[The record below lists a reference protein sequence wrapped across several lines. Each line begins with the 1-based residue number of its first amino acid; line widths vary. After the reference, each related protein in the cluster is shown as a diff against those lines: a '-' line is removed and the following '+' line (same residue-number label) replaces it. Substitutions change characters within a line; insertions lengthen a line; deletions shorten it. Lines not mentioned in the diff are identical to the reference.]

1 MERKNRLVEKVREAA
16 INFFQEQKEFK
27 KAQTNFGEVK
37 KDFYG
42 IMSEYYEYNNIE
54 GSKLYIDGEVDS
66 PPLVVTRIQNTRI
79 KFDPDL
85 LEKALGK
92 TLSEDVIIKHYT
104 VNDMFGLIAYL
115 KQCKNGVDPKVFK
128 SFISVSKTVDTK
140 ALDQLEALGKITAE
154 QIQGCYTINRD
165 VPYFTVS
172 VGKGQINGEQE

>member
-1 MERKNRLVEKVREAA
+1 M
-16 INFFQEQKEFK
+16 I
-27 KAQTNFGEVK
+27 
-37 KDFYG
+37 
-42 IMSEYYEYNNIE
+42 
-54 GSKLYIDGEVDS
+54 
-66 PPLVVTRIQNTRI
+66 TRIQNTRI

-104 VNDMFGLIAYL
+104 VNDMFGLTAYL

-140 ALDQLEALGKITAE
+140 ALDQLEALGKITAK
-154 QIQGCYTINRD
+154 QIQGCYTISKD